1 MCLLITAAAALAAS
15 IPWYFRSGGK
25 KWGTLALMYWGA
37 ALMWTVDDIF
47 SVLEGGGFFDLSAG
61 DALLGLVVVLCGLAA
76 WLVLLLWNRFSGLVS
91 GLRG

>member
-1 MCLLITAAAALAAS
+1 MCLIITAVAALAAS
-15 IPWYFRSGGK
+15 ILWYFRSGGK

-37 ALMWTVDDIF
+37 ALMWTVDGIF

-76 WLVLLLWNRFSGLVS
+76 WLVLLLWNRLSGLVS